1 MNEEYD
7 HHEEELASSS
17 ESIIP
22 SPSSLA
28 PRSSSTTTATRRP
41 PITIRLPTIS
51 PRRRRDRDPKYCVM
65 CREDHVMM
73 SEKHRL
79 CYDCLVQT
87 LSTAKLFNQGFDITT
102 KRRDKQM
109 CIICLNTVK
118 HIGNRYMLCIDCLIK
133 RLGDVGILKFNE
145 SQALHPVFIA
155 LDSEYET
162 MGYRVDW
169 QRKKYFPCDICE
181 RDVIA
186 DKRTE
191 RLCMD
196 CLVDNLLDTPYFRKQ
211 SRRVYF

>member
-1 MNEEYD
+1 
-7 HHEEELASSS
+7 
-17 ESIIP
+17 
-22 SPSSLA
+22 
-28 PRSSSTTTATRRP
+28 
-41 PITIRLPTIS
+41 
-51 PRRRRDRDPKYCVM
+51 
-65 CREDHVMM
+65 
-73 SEKHRL
+73 
-79 CYDCLVQT
+79 
-87 LSTAKLFNQGFDITT
+87 
-102 KRRDKQM
+102 
-109 CIICLNTVK
+109 
-118 HIGNRYMLCIDCLIK
+118 MLCIDCLIK

-155 LDSEYET
+155 LDSEYEN